1 MQIMNKNGF
10 SRCGELYIGLLRKE
24 GRFST
29 ATVYQ
34 NALFSFNNFV
44 VMPVYLSGKSPVTD
58 CVVTGNIC
66 MIRA

>member
-1 MQIMNKNGF
+1 MWGTIHRPF
-10 SRCGELYIGLLRKE
+10 YEKE

-29 ATVYQ
+29 AHVYQ
-34 NALFSFNNFV
+34 NALFLFFNKIFV
-44 VMPVYLSGKSPVTD
+44 VMPVYLSGKSLVTD

>member
-10 SRCGELYIGLLRKE
+10 SRCGERYIGLLRKE

-29 ATVYQ
+29 AHVYQ
-34 NALFSFNNFV
+34 NALFSFNKFV
-44 VMPVYLSGKSPVTD
+44 VMPVYLSGKSLVTD

>member
-29 ATVYQ
+29 AHVYQ
-34 NALFSFNNFV
+34 NALFSFNKFCGNASVSFRQ
-44 VMPVYLSGKSPVTD
+44 VTRD
-58 CVVTGNIC
+58 
-66 MIRA
+66 